1 MVEVDR
7 VTWAAEGL
15 AQPHVYCP
23 DPGISRGN
31 YQPERLRK
39 EEKWTIYYFERL
51 WKISS

>member
-23 DPGISRGN
+23 DPGISRRN